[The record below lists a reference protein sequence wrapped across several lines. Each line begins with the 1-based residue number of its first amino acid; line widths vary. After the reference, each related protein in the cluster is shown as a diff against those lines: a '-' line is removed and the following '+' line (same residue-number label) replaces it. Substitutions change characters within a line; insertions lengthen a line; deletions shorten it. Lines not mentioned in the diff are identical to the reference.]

1 MRSKPSNFTG
11 VRVILASQREEKPMT
26 AKVKAVPER
35 YHTITPHLV
44 VRGAGRAIDFYKRA
58 FGAEELS
65 RSPGPGGLLMHA
77 ELKIGD
83 SIVMLCD
90 EFPQMERWVSPE
102 SLKGT
107 TTAMHLYVEDGDAV
121 FTRAVAAGAKV
132 SMPLMDA
139 FWGDRYGKLTDPF
152 GRSEERRVGKECRS
166 RWSPYH

>member
-1 MRSKPSNFTG
+1 
-11 VRVILASQREEKPMT
+11 MT
-26 AKVKAVPER
+26 VKVKAVPER

-83 SIVMLCD
+83 SVVMLCD

-107 TTAMHLYVEDGDAV
+107 TTAMHLYVEDADAV

-152 GRSEERRVGKECRS
+152 GHE
-166 RWSPYH
+166 